1 MAEKAAIQAKKP
13 IPADELSLLCE
24 QLGMILSSG
33 LPLYD
38 GVEALCDNY
47 KDTRYADAFACLN
60 DTVLASGSLYLA
72 VKEAGVFPQYMVEMT
87 QIGEKTGELDSVMKQ
102 LAVYYQREAKIRH
115 ATTSAVSYPLVLV
128 VMMAA
133 LIAVL
138 VACVLPIFENVFRSM
153 GLGMNASSN
162 PLMAVG
168 IGVGKTVLIVA
179 GVAVLLVLVFVL
191 IFRSGHNSNIKNW
204 LFHAIA
210 PLSHM
215 RQKMCASRF
224 AAAMAMML
232 QSGYPLDESLELI
245 AGMLG
250 DPYITQKVK
259 QCRQGMLDGMPF
271 PEAVE
276 KTGLFEK
283 LHCRMIRVGFQ
294 AGKTDNVMFKLAAIY
309 EEEMDESID
318 RLVSIIEPSLV
329 ALLSIIIGAILLSV
343 MLPLLSLMSGIV

>member
-1 MAEKAAIQAKKP
+1 MAEKAATRTKKR

-33 LPLYD
+33 LPLHD

-47 KDTRYADAFACLN
+47 KDTRYAEAFAQLN

-72 VKEAGVFPQYMVEMT
+72 VKEAGVFPDYMVEMT

-102 LAVYYQREAKIRH
+102 LAVYYQREAKIRR

-128 VMMAA
+128 LMMAA

-138 VACVLPIFENVFRSM
+138 VARVLPIFENVFRSM
-153 GLGMNASSN
+153 GLSMDSASN

-168 IGVGKTVLIVA
+168 IGVGKAVLIAA
-179 GVAVLLVLVFVL
+179 GVAVLLVLAFVL
-191 IFRSGHNSNIKNW
+191 IIRSGRASGAKNW
-204 LFHAIA
+204 LFHVIA
-210 PLSHM
+210 PLSRL

-232 QSGYPLDESLELI
+232 QSGYPLDESMELI

-250 DPYITQKVK
+250 DPYISQKVQ
-259 QCRQGMLDGMPF
+259 QCRQCMTEGTTF

-276 KTGLFEK
+276 KIGLFEK

-294 AGKTDNVMFKLAAIY
+294 AGKTDTVMFKLAAIY
-309 EEEMDESID
+309 EEEMDDAID
-318 RLVSIIEPSLV
+318 RVVSVIEPSLV
-329 ALLSIIIGAILLSV
+329 ALMSIIIGAILLSV
-343 MLPLLSLMSGIV
+343 MLPLLSLMSGIA